1 MASTYSALKIEL
13 IGTGEQV
20 SVWGNTTNT
29 NLGTAIEE
37 AIVGEANADFPSD
50 GDLTLTLVNNNA
62 SQIARHFVLDVTSS
76 VALTTTRNLV
86 VPSIEK
92 PYIITNNTTGG
103 ESIVVKTAAGL
114 GVTVPNGERAY
125 VYVDGVDVTPAFS
138 YTALLTVGGTLDV
151 GGAGDIGGA
160 LDVGGA
166 LSVAS
171 DGTFSGTGQVKL
183 PAGNTAQRSGSPV
196 DGMLRY
202 NSDLD
207 SFEGYVDGQWGG
219 IGGAQAGGA
228 IMTNKSTAS
237 VSYTIAAGE
246 NGLSVGPV
254 TVSSGVTITV
264 ADGQRWLI
272 L

>member
-1 MASTYSALKIEL
+1 MASTYSTSLKIEL
-13 IGTGEQV
+13 QGNGENANT
-20 SVWGNTTNT
+20 WGVITNT

-37 AIVGEANADFPSD
+37 AIVGMATAEFPSD
-50 GDLTLTLVNNNA
+50 ADLTLTLTNSNA
-62 SQIARHFVLDVTSS
+62 TQVARHFVLEVTSAG
-76 VALTTTRNLV
+76 ALTATRNLV

-92 PYIITNNTTGG
+92 PYIVTNSTTGG
-103 ESIVVKTAAGL
+103 QSIVVKTAAGT
-114 GVTVPNGERAY
+114 GITVPNGKRIY
-125 VYVDGVDVTPAFS
+125 VYVDGTDVKLAVPYSPTLELGS
-138 YTALLTVGGTLDV
+138 LDV

-183 PAGNTAQRSGSPV
+183 PAGTTAQRSGSPV